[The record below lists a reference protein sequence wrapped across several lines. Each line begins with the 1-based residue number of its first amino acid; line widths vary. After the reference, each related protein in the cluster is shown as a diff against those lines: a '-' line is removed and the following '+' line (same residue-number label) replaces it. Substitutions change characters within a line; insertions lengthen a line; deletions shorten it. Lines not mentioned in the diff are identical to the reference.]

1 MSEHKKITIVH
12 VGNFL
17 LYPPVMS
24 LIQNFIHN
32 DTIIDMISS
41 TKIDKVPE
49 WMKKSKYFNYT
60 YIPFHI
66 GPGLKN
72 KLVRAFVDT
81 KEFRKVVKKSMYS
94 SDLLWTTTDV
104 SAKILGS
111 LVLEYKHIMQL
122 MELIQRFPHFTK
134 IKFLDYPLDK
144 YAQKAYKV
152 VVPDLDRA
160 YIQQAWWNL
169 PKLPTVLPNKPY
181 SIETGEL
188 SKDTKKAL
196 ERIKNETRKVIL
208 YSGIITPERN
218 IEDFAKALG
227 NFENFALYIIGRSP
241 VGDDYIKDM
250 LKQYPNIE
258 YLGYHTAPSHLE
270 FIKYAYIGLTP
281 YVPTQSAL
289 HPVINALYCAP
300 NKIYEYS
307 AFGVPMIGTNVL
319 GLLRPFE
326 QYGIG
331 KCVTDMKTES
341 ILEMIQYIDSNYSI
355 MRDNCYK
362 FFEKDNLDKIV
373 QDIIE

>member
-1 MSEHKKITIVH
+1 MREHKKITIVH
-12 VGNFL
+12 VGDFL

-41 TKIDKVPE
+41 TKIDQVPE
-49 WMKKSKYFNYT
+49 WMKNSKYFNYT
-60 YIPFHI
+60 YIPFHT
-66 GPGLKN
+66 GPGFKN
-72 KLVRAFVDT
+72 KLVRVFVDT
-81 KEFRKVVKKSMYS
+81 KKFRKIVKKSMNS

-104 SAKILGS
+104 SVKVLGS

-122 MELIQRFPHFTK
+122 MELIQRFPHFSK

-196 ERIKNETRKVIL
+196 ERIKNERRKIIL
-208 YSGIITPERN
+208 YSGIINPERN

-227 NFENFALYIIGRSP
+227 DFENFVLYIIGRSL

-250 LKQYPNIE
+250 LKKYPNIE

-281 YVPTQSAL
+281 YAPTQSAR
-289 HPVINALYCAP
+289 HPEINALYCAP

-331 KCVTDMKTES
+331 KCVTDMKTKS